1 MGVSL
6 ILNEFC
12 RLSYLYGNVW
22 QSVGRIIKWILG
34 VKGFFWVFLG
44 FFSFSD
50 KSKESEQRKH
60 RKVNK
65 NPEENLVCLMIEKTR
80 VSYSRSV
87 LVLHLIS
94 LNASIFNNS
103 LYEVIC
109 KIKRRTARHSILVLL
124 LYLFIVLFRQSC
136 HLITRSLKT
145 DAKCYFN
152 NIV

>member
-1 MGVSL
+1 MNSV
-6 ILNEFC
+6 ILFIWK
-12 RLSYLYGNVW
+12 RKA

-34 VKGFFWVFLG
+34 VKGFFWVFSVLAT
-44 FFSFSD
+44 S
-50 KSKESEQRKH
+50 QRKH

-80 VSYSRSV
+80 VSCSRSV
-87 LVLHLIS
+87 LTLHLIS

-103 LYEVIC
+103 RCEVIC
-109 KIKRRTARHSILVLL
+109 KIKRRTAQHSILVLL

-145 DAKCYFN
+145 DAKCYFS